1 MGIHGLSRLIANKSH
16 NGSSQKSLDFL
27 SGKVIAI
34 DASMQIYQCLIAIR
48 QGPSGQLAAEE
59 GEVTSHLTGIFYRTI
74 KLIEAG
80 IKPVYVFDGKP
91 PELKKNELKKRNERQ
106 EQALADLKLT
116 DNPEEAQKHEK
127 RSVRATKEQS
137 NDIMKLL
144 TLMGVPIVNAPC
156 EAEATCAVLVKEGKA
171 YATATEDMDSLTFG
185 STKVIRHINSNDQK
199 KQPTVEYSLP
209 HILTDMAITME
220 EFIDI
225 CILSGC
231 DYTKTIKGIGPMK
244 AYQLIL
250 EHHTIE
256 GVLSALKKKHGN
268 EQFNALVPE
277 DYPFEEV
284 RELFVHPEVDT
295 SQPIVWNKPNREDL
309 LKFLVEEKKFN
320 VDRVNKGCDRLL
332 NAKAKGTQNRISDFF
347 KPKDKVVGDKRKL

>member
-1 MGIHGLSRLIANKSH
+1 MGIQGLSRLISNKSH
-16 NGSSQKSLDFL
+16 TGSCQKSLEFL

-91 PELKKNELKKRNERQ
+91 PSLKKNELKKRNERQ
-106 EQALADLKLT
+106 EQALAELKLT
-116 DNPEEAQKHEK
+116 DNPEETEKHEK

-137 NDIMKLL
+137 NDIIKLL
-144 TLMGVPIVNAPC
+144 TLMGVPVIKAPC
-156 EAEATCAVLVKEGKA
+156 EAEATCAALVKEGKA

-185 STKVIRHINSNDQK
+185 STKVIRHINSNDQN
-199 KQPTVEYSLP
+199 KQPTIEYSLP
-209 HILTDMAITME
+209 NILTDMAVTME
-220 EFIDI
+220 QFIDI

-231 DYTKTIKGIGPMK
+231 DYTKTIKGIGPVK
-244 AYQLIL
+244 AYQLIS
-250 EHHTIE
+250 EHQTIE
-256 GVLSALKKKHGN
+256 GVLTSLRKKYDD
-268 EQFNALVPE
+268 EQFNSLVPE
-277 DYPFEEV
+277 EYPVDAV
-284 RELFVHPEVDT
+284 RELFMNPEVDT
-295 SQPIVWNKPNREDL
+295 SQPIVWNKPEREEL

-320 VDRVNKGCDRLL
+320 ADRVNKGCDRIL
-332 NAKAKGTQNRISDFF
+332 NAKSKGTQNRISDFF
-347 KPKDKVVGDKRKL
+347 KPKEKVVGDKRKL